1 MFIFIIWGVISKG
14 YWYTSSNLLANY
26 LYITYREIS
35 KYRISITFP
44 SKQLNNYLSPSQKI
58 NSTICITL
66 ITGTVN
72 TGRTVDILTW
82 TWNIWGGRT
91 EHTSKLREIATFAR
105 TCSVQMAFRLFY
117 LLSVV
122 MTMVPMLLR

>member
-1 MFIFIIWGVISKG
+1 MFIFIFWGMISKG

-72 TGRTVDILTW
+72 TSRTVDILTW

-91 EHTSKLREIATFAR
+91 EHTSKLREMETFAR

>member
-72 TGRTVDILTW
+72 TSRTVDILTW

-91 EHTSKLREIATFAR
+91 EHTSKLREITTFAR